1 MNTKAKKYLLKYS
14 LEFLVIVMGISVSF
28 WLNQV
33 SVEKNENKERV
44 KILTQLKTEIKD
56 IKKYTN
62 DRMKYWQDDIDL
74 YAMFL
79 SSEFQIQAIKEI
91 TSSKSRVEYNLI
103 YYRDFEPPM
112 NRYISI
118 IHCFVLIMRNIY
130 LVPLMKL
137 IFLF

>member
-44 KILTQLKTEIKD
+44 KILTQLKTEIED

-62 DRMKYWQDDIDL
+62 DRMKY
-74 YAMFL
+74 Y
-79 SSEFQIQAIKEI
+79 
-91 TSSKSRVEYNLI
+91 
-103 YYRDFEPPM
+103 
-112 NRYISI
+112 
-118 IHCFVLIMRNIY
+118 
-130 LVPLMKL
+130 
-137 IFLF
+137 